1 MMEELRLER
10 LVKSIQQSFRG
21 FCDLRTGQ
29 NKQYDMVDAGMGAFS
44 VFFTQS
50 ASFLAHQ
57 EDMER
62 RTGHSN
68 ANNLFEMEKVPC
80 DNQIVRC

>member
-10 LVKSIQQSFRG
+10 LVKRIQQSFRG
-21 FCDLRTGQ
+21 FCDLRTGE

-62 RTGHSN
+62 RTGQGWIG
-68 ANNLFEMEKVPC
+68 LE
-80 DNQIVRC
+80 R